1 MFDKSYKTSTQSD
14 VDDIK
19 LNTQSININVR
30 VKVRFSTHQTEE
42 LSLMWNVP
50 TCVFLRLFWSL
61 ERDSKDEVIYTETQ
75 ECHHRSR
82 DGDWS

>member
-42 LSLMWNVP
+42 LSLM
-50 TCVFLRLFWSL
+50 
-61 ERDSKDEVIYTETQ
+61 
-75 ECHHRSR
+75 
-82 DGDWS
+82 